1 MGEAQEKKIAYHR
14 LLLEDGTMVDGPL
27 VVVYRESVMQSFY
40 PLEREEAGVIWR
52 GGVGTPHI

>member
-14 LLLEDGTMVDGPL
+14 LRLEDDTMVEGPW
-27 VVVYRESVMQSFY
+27 VVVYREGVMQTFY

-52 GGVGTPHI
+52 GGVGTPRI

>member
-14 LLLEDGTMVDGPL
+14 LCLKDGTIMEGPL
-27 VVVYRESVMQSFY
+27 VVVYRGGVMQHYY
-40 PLEREEAGVIWR
+40 PLEQEEAGVIWR

>member
-52 GGVGTPHI
+52 GGVGTPRI

>member
-1 MGEAQEKKIAYHR
+1 
-14 LLLEDGTMVDGPL
+14 MVDGPL

-52 GGVGTPHI
+52 GGVGTPRI